1 MDHLSTNIDS
11 QARGGTLARTQ
22 VLRRSWPFLMDLC
35 VAAIGLAV
43 FYAIVRIAML
53 WAGPPSEQMVVSLS
67 PRALPQYAF
76 YSIVRIFLAY
86 LLSLVFAVSYGYLA
100 AYNKRVEPFMIA
112 ALDILQSI
120 PVLSFLPP
128 VMLAMVALF
137 PTRHVGVELGAI
149 LLLFTGAVWNMA
161 FSFYSSLKSIP
172 RELREAADINRF
184 SALQRL
190 VQLEL
195 PFAAIGL
202 VWNSV
207 MSVAGAWFTL
217 MACEMFHFGSQDF
230 RLPGLGSYLQT
241 AADVKD
247 GRAIAFGLVTM
258 IAIIVAIDQIV
269 WRPLIVWSDKF
280 KFEQVESSKRVTSPI
295 LHLLANSHI
304 LSALASRTTEPLVE
318 SIYIK
323 LARRRAQRVS
333 QLAAHPRQPHTA
345 ASRTFTWLFIA
356 AAAVLVLF
364 AAQRAIDLVR
374 PVTGSAYVELLK
386 GAIATFLRV
395 NFSLLLAAAWTIPV
409 GVAIGSHPRLA
420 RIAQPLAQIAASVPA
435 TALFPVVLLLLI
447 RLGGG
452 LGIGSIALMLLG
464 TQWYILFNVIAG
476 AMAIPTDLKEVSTL
490 FRFSTLERWKKVILP
505 GIFPFLITGMVTAS
519 GGAWNASIF
528 AEYFTLNGRV
538 LTTLGLGEQINAA
551 TANGEFP
558 IILLGTI
565 LISIMVVTTN
575 RLVWRPLY
583 RLAETRYRLDG

>member
-1 MDHLSTNIDS
+1 MDHLTGNIDS
-11 QARGGTLARTQ
+11 PPRSGTLARTQ

-100 AYNKRVEPFMIA
+100 AYNKRVEAFMIA

-172 RELREAADINRF
+172 RELREAAAINRF

-195 PFAAIGL
+195 PYAAIGL

-217 MACEMFHFGSQDF
+217 MACEMFHFGQKDF

-258 IAIIVAIDQIV
+258 VAIIVAIDQIV
-269 WRPLIVWSDKF
+269 WRPLITWSDKF
-280 KFEQVESSKRVTSPI
+280 KFEQVESSQRVRSPI
-295 LHLLANSHI
+295 LHLLANSRAI
-304 LSALASRTTEPLVE
+304 SAIAAHTTEPLVE
-318 SIYIK
+318 AVYVK
-323 LARRRAQRVS
+323 LARRRAERVA
-333 QLAAHPRQPHTA
+333 QIAAHPRQTHTA
-345 ASRTFTWLFIA
+345 ASRVASWLVLA

-364 AAQRAIDLVR
+364 AAQRAVELVR
-374 PVTGSAYVELLK
+374 PVSGGAYVELLE
-386 GAIATFLRV
+386 GAVATFLRV

-409 GVAIGSHPRLA
+409 GVAIGSHPQLA
-420 RIAQPLAQIAASVPA
+420 RLAQPLAQIAASVPA

-476 AMAIPTDLKEVSTL
+476 AMAIPTDLKEVATL
-490 FRFSTLERWKKVILP
+490 FRFSTVERWKKVILP

-565 LISIMVVTTN
+565 LISMMVVTTN

-583 RLAETRYRLDG
+583 RLAETRYKLGA